1 MLTSL
6 QRVAFYAVMSS
17 RGAQSHHLD
26 SKLEWKVK
34 KITGSGTVPGIAQ
47 RGSGPGQEG
56 IEPWW
61 TLQEPGGYHSF
72 LVTVASSQRPEPF
85 ITDFS
90 PVTKLPVLTL
100 SFSPVKLVCLF
111 SCKRE
116 RLREVIIKRRMTVYA
131 SCPSKYHLNDSSYY
145 SACTWGQCHTSAAM

>member
-56 IEPWW
+56 IEPW
-61 TLQEPGGYHSF
+61 
-72 LVTVASSQRPEPF
+72 
-85 ITDFS
+85 
-90 PVTKLPVLTL
+90 
-100 SFSPVKLVCLF
+100 
-111 SCKRE
+111 
-116 RLREVIIKRRMTVYA
+116 
-131 SCPSKYHLNDSSYY
+131 
-145 SACTWGQCHTSAAM
+145 